1 MTADLRELLPLYA
14 LGALDADEA
23 AAVERAVAADP
34 ALAAELA
41 SYRDAADRLVDL
53 VPAVA
58 PPPDVKARLLA
69 SVGAG
74 PFERFAARIASIYDV
89 TVDRAREV
97 LGLIERTASWDSP
110 FPGIPVR
117 GVHFQGGPACAAA
130 DCGLLRLPAGCTFP
144 WHTHRGE
151 ELTFILAGALR
162 DQDGH
167 VFRAGDE
174 QLMPAGSRHVITCVG
189 PDDVIFAARVFAG
202 IDLSTGS

>member
-1 MTADLRELLPLYA
+1 MTTDLRELLPLYA
-14 LGALDADEA
+14 LGVLDADEA
-23 AAVERAVAADP
+23 AVVERAVAADP

-41 SYRDAADRLVDL
+41 SYRDAAHRVADV
-53 VPAVA
+53 VAPVA
-58 PPPDVKARLLA
+58 PPPEIKARLLA

-74 PFERFAARIASIYDV
+74 PFERFSTRLAAIYDF

-97 LGLIERTASWDSP
+97 LGLLDRAASWDSP
-110 FPGIPVR
+110 FPGIPITA
-117 GVHFQGGPACAAA
+117 VHFQGGPACAGA
-130 DCGLLRLPAGCTFP
+130 DCGFLRLAAGCTFP

-167 VFRAGDE
+167 VYRAGEE
-174 QLMPAGSRHVITCVG
+174 QLMAAGSRHVITCVG

-202 IDLSTGS
+202 IDLSTES